1 MTNEELIQKHM
12 TNLNISRAEAI
23 QLIEDDRKIDKGA
36 KLFELNPEQEK
47 AAKKARQADRKPTV
61 YNFTQRERKAN
72 PTKASIIAELATFLQ
87 ENSENAC
94 ENVEITNK
102 ERQIAFCISNVKYE
116 LTLVQKRTTKN

>member
-47 AAKKARQADRKPTV
+47 TSKKARQADRKPTI

-94 ENVEITNK
+94 ENIEIVNK
-102 ERQIAFCISNVKYE
+102 ERMIAFKIGENSYE
-116 LTLVQKRTTKN
+116 ITLIQKRKAKN

>member
-1 MTNEELIQKHM
+1 MTDEELIQKHM
-12 TNLNISRAEAI
+12 INLSISRAEAI

-94 ENVEITNK
+94 ENVEIVNK
-102 ERQIAFCISNVKYE
+102 ERMIAFKIGENAYE
-116 LTLVQKRTTKN
+116 ITLIQKRKAKN

>member
-47 AAKKARQADRKPTV
+47 ASKKARQADRKPTI

-94 ENVEITNK
+94 ENIEIVNK
-102 ERQIAFCISNVKYE
+102 ERMIAFKIGENSYE
-116 LTLVQKRTTKN
+116 ITLIQKRKAKN